1 MVWKMWAVV
10 AVPVVLIGGWFL
22 LVALRRRRRAA
33 RRREVLNR
41 PFPPA
46 WVEILKRNVKLY
58 DLLADELRRE
68 LREHV
73 QIFLDEKQFVG
84 CAGLE
89 ITDEIRV
96 TVAAQACV
104 LLLGREARYYPR
116 LSTIYVYPGAY
127 VADNARAAGGGGMI
141 VEDQVRLG
149 ESWQG
154 GPLVLSWDDV
164 QHGAG
169 DVRDGHNVVLHEFAH
184 KLDQE
189 DGDADG
195 APVLERRSSY
205 VSWARVLSEEYDEL
219 RERATFGG
227 RTVLDK
233 YGATN
238 PAEFFAVLAEA
249 YFEKPRQLMKKH
261 PELYEQAKGFF
272 KVDPLEWRRNPD

>member
-1 MVWKMWAVV
+1 MVWKMSGVIGLPLLLVV
-10 AVPVVLIGGWFL
+10 GWFL

-33 RRREVLNR
+33 RRREVLAE
-41 PFPPA
+41 PFPA
-46 WVEILKRNVKLY
+46 EWVEILRRNVRLY
-58 DLLADELRRE
+58 DLLPDG
-68 LREHV
+68 LREELHGHV
-73 QIFLDEKQFVG
+73 QVFLDEKVFVG

-89 ITDEIRV
+89 MTDEIRV

-127 VADNARAAGGGGMI
+127 VAESGRAAGGGGVI

-195 APVLERRSSY
+195 APILERRSSY
-205 VSWARVLSEEYDEL
+205 VSWARVLSEEYAEL
-219 RERATFGG
+219 RQRATFGW
-227 RTVLDK
+227 RTVLDM

-249 YFEKPRQLMKKH
+249 YF
-261 PELYEQAKGFF
+261 
-272 KVDPLEWRRNPD
+272 

>member
-1 MVWKMWAVV
+1 MWAVI
-10 AVPVVLIGGWFL
+10 AVPAVLIGGWFL

-41 PFPPA
+41 PFLPA
-46 WVEILKRNVKLY
+46 WAEILKRNVKLY
-58 DLLADELRRE
+58 DLLPEKLRRE
-68 LREHV
+68 LRDHV

-116 LSTIYVYPGAY
+116 LSTIYIYPGAY
-127 VADNARAAGGGGMI
+127 VPARNPFSFRDGEI
-141 VEDQVRLG
+141 VEDQELLG
-149 ESWQG
+149 EAWQG
-154 GPLVLSWDDV
+154 GPVVLSWDDV
-164 QHGAG
+164 QHGAS

-195 APVLERRSSY
+195 APVLDRRSSY

-249 YFEKPRQLMKKH
+249 YFEKPRQLRKKH
-261 PELYEQAKGFF
+261 PELYEQARSFF
-272 KVDPLEWRRNPD
+272 KVDPLDWRRKPD